1 MRQSVTNR
9 EEKKMTYEPRRRWDI
24 PGLVRASEAARQL
37 GLAHSAIYYQ
47 IHHGLIRYE
56 RVGGYI
62 YILQLTIDHI
72 LESKK
77 ALESLYT
84 AQQYYDSVAV
94 SARENAARIA
104 QAQKA
109 AALAGLAPDAPEET
123 AERPGS

>member
-1 MRQSVTNR
+1 
-9 EEKKMTYEPRRRWDI
+9 MTYEPRRRWDI